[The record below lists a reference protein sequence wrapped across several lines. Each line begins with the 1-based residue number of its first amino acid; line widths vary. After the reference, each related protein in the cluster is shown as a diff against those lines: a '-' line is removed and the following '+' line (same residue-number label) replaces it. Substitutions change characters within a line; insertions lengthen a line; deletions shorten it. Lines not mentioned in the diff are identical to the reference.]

1 MKSTILVILFLAFT
15 ATCIFLPAHFV
26 SVANTPKQINIGL
39 NQTYYWPTDHILT
52 LNSDYSL
59 KSPYY
64 FELHQETNT
73 VQSILEAPE
82 PGESYG
88 NGSETI
94 PCLVTG
100 TSPVVLRP
108 SSAHKTP
115 LLPQPRTDGA
125 KAGISLVDQHLDSS
139 PGSSHYYSSPSSTT
153 ISRTNFSHPGSFT
166 LRPRRVFYNKIP
178 SNLEGRKLTIDLR
191 VTHFVVGR
199 QGLTTWHIEPDSCL
213 LGHKSVAC

>member
-88 NGSETI
+88 KYWVRDYSMSGDWDVS
-94 PCLVTG
+94 G
-100 TSPVVLRP
+100 
-108 SSAHKTP
+108 
-115 LLPQPRTDGA
+115 
-125 KAGISLVDQHLDSS
+125 SS
-139 PGSSHYYSSPSSTT
+139 PTIFSSQDSLITSTPDGWGKGWNIFSGSALGF
-153 ISRTNFSHPGSFT
+153 IAWFFSLLF
-166 LRPRRVFYNKIP
+166 LAKLDNDIP
-178 SNLEGRKLTIDLR
+178 D
-191 VTHFVVGR
+191 
-199 QGLTTWHIEPDSCL
+199 
-213 LGHKSVAC
+213 